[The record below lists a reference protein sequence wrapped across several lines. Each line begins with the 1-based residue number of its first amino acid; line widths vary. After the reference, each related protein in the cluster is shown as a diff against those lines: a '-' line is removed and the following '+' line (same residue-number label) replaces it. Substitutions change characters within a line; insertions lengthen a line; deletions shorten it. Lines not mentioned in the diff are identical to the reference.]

1 MFEKYLE
8 LLITIFS
15 VIFLEGMLIRRVAIE
30 NYIALINKAKK

>member
-15 VIFLEGMLIRRVAIE
+15 IIFLEGMLICRVAVE